1 MVASARLAAAARI
14 ILEYSPGGANL
25 LPHLVHSW
33 LSPHVYALRIS
44 IGSAVFAGLANV
56 PNRHTEHRTC
66 DIWSQFWRCE
76 LNDSTSASCESHIKY
91 IYTNTGVLPPDNI
104 LTAVRER
111 LLPSISLNNFVNT
124 VSGTDTI
131 SATVCYRFNHFH

>member
-44 IGSAVFAGLANV
+44 IGSAVLRGL
-56 PNRHTEHRTC
+56 PMC
-66 DIWSQFWRCE
+66 Q
-76 LNDSTSASCESHIKY
+76 
-91 IYTNTGVLPPDNI
+91 
-104 LTAVRER
+104 
-111 LLPSISLNNFVNT
+111 
-124 VSGTDTI
+124 TDTQNTER
-131 SATVCYRFNHFH
+131 ATSGRSSGDAN